1 MKGPPAFD
9 PIMRDARGGEQIE
22 EAAVATWER
31 ERPPLELRLEAGK
44 LVATPAPAT
53 TDAPP

>member
-1 MKGPPAFD
+1 MKEPPAFD

>member
-1 MKGPPAFD
+1 MKEPPAFD
-9 PIMRDARGGEQIE
+9 PIMRDARAGEQIE

-31 ERPPLELRLEAGK
+31 ERPPLAFRLEGGK

-53 TDAPP
+53 SDAPP